1 MWQKAPHL
9 GSSYAFRGKPGA
21 SAFQYKIIGFVCN
34 NGYDS
39 SNDHLMKGEDWMNKK
54 NVIHYLED
62 IAVYMELKGENPFKI
77 SAFRKAAR
85 ALETDDRSMEQI
97 DDPAELNGIG
107 KGTAAVINE
116 ILENGESETLETLK
130 KEVPSGLVPLLKLP
144 GLGGKKLAK
153 LYKELSVIDMATLK
167 KACEA
172 QKIQELPG
180 FGKKSE
186 EKILAAIEEAGKRP
200 ERLSIAYM
208 IPLAEKI
215 EKQLSEFDEIEKF
228 ARAGSLR
235 RVRETVKDLDFI
247 IATTSAPNVSE
258 KLLNLD
264 GVSKVIVKG
273 ETKITLELDDEYGV
287 SVDFRLVKPEE
298 FASTLHHF
306 TGSQAHNVKM
316 RQIAKKKGEK
326 ISEYGVESIE
336 TGEVLTF
343 ENEKE
348 FYRHFGLAYIAPEI
362 REDRGEIEE
371 AAEKEINLVQLE
383 DIKGDLH
390 MHSTWSDGAYTIEQ
404 MADRARE
411 KGYSYIA
418 ITDHSQYLKVAN
430 GLTPERLRE
439 QREEIDRL
447 NKKWTDFQIFAGVEM
462 DILPDG
468 TLDYDDE
475 MLSEMDFVIASI
487 HSSFSQDEDTI
498 MKRLETALRSHH
510 VDLIAHPSGRL
521 LGRRNGYALNHDKL
535 IKLAKETGTAL
546 ELNANPNRLDLA
558 AEWLQKAQENH
569 VKIMINT
576 DAHHMDMLE
585 HMEIGVAAGR
595 RGWLRKESVLN
606 TYTAKELKAFF
617 KRHH

>member
-1 MWQKAPHL
+1 
-9 GSSYAFRGKPGA
+9 
-21 SAFQYKIIGFVCN
+21 
-34 NGYDS
+34 
-39 SNDHLMKGEDWMNKK
+39 MNKK